1 MWNWDVKGGELMLI
15 ASNFI
20 LGWLNSMFHKI
31 MLLLDSMVYWAVSM
45 VYQLF
50 IRLATLRIF
59 EDSFFSDF
67 ANRIYAILG
76 VFMLFYLAY
85 ALLNALI
92 DPEKLSGD
100 KGVSKIASNLVISL
114 VLLGLIPTIFDYAY
128 RLQNYILS
136 SNLIGAVIL
145 NTSMTNPTNEDE
157 TLATQESMIRFGD
170 SLAFTVMNTF
180 INPDN
185 YNVLMANDYTWYNFK
200 NDVLTRSDYS
210 SLSGLADST
219 VKSVNEYGN
228 DGETDV
234 VVKYY
239 LGVSTAVGIFLLY
252 IIISFTID
260 LGVRVVKFAFCQLI
274 APIPIIMRAMPGKKS
289 TFDKWLKTTL
299 SVYFEVFVR
308 VAIMYIAV
316 YFVKA
321 LYMNWDWEQFGGIQ
335 GMLALVVVILGI
347 FMFAKQAPKMLGDM
361 LGIESGNLKLG
372 IGEKLKAGG
381 FFAGGA
387 MLGAGVTG
395 LVQRGVSG
403 IRGIG
408 NRWGETHGFLNKGKL
423 LAGGLLGTAGSMA
436 AGATSG
442 MFHSFKSG
450 KDAKSFGDMRKA
462 ASEGAK
468 ISLDNKGKREAYKA
482 AHGGTVRGAMAGHIT
497 DTVSGIGQWA
507 GLNVSLEGLKQ
518 LQSGVQEV
526 KDARKAV
533 DDRAMAILNKFK
545 NTMQARNTY
554 SVAGV
559 GNFVNYADLLN
570 EMDIMKSTGKTSGGA
585 TVTAQMLTQMSQAE
599 YNMREA
605 MKKDI
610 IEGYDLAGGLGA
622 KFSDFS
628 KYDSELK
635 ELVTAYRTK
644 SLKNASAIVQNV
656 ADGVNTDEFVKQA
669 INNQKEELEDFI
681 MTGDVNKLFDGSS
694 KDAINSAVNEVNVKV
709 ARRIEREQQKKS

>member
-1 MWNWDVKGGELMLI
+1 M
-15 ASNFI
+15 
-20 LGWLNSMFHKI
+20 LGWLNSIFHKI
-31 MLLLDSMVYWAVSM
+31 VLLLDSVIYWAVSM
-45 VYQLF
+45 AYQLF
-50 IRLATLRIF
+50 IRLATLRLF
-59 EDSFFSDF
+59 EDSFFSEF

-100 KGVSKIASNLVISL
+100 KGFSKIASNLIVSL
-114 VLLGLIPTIFDYAY
+114 VLLGLIPTIFEYAY
-128 RLQNYILS
+128 RLQNYVLS
-136 SNLIGAVIL
+136 SNLIGAIIL
-145 NTSMTNPTNEDE
+145 NTATTNPNDSEST
-157 TLATQESMIRFGD
+157 TATQESMIHFGD

-185 YNVLMANDYTWYNFK
+185 YNVKFFDNYNWYDYK
-200 NDVLTRSDYS
+200 ADVLENSSYTKLPALSD
-210 SLSGLADST
+210 AVIHTQVDAT
-219 VKSVNEYGN
+219 TQEEVNVEYYIGI
-228 DGETDV
+228 
-234 VVKYY
+234 
-239 LGVSTAVGIFLLY
+239 STAVGIFLLY

-316 YFVKA
+316 YFIRA
-321 LYMNWDWEQFGGIQ
+321 LYLNWDWEQFSGIQ
-335 GMLALVVVILGI
+335 GKLVLVVVIMGI
-347 FMFAKQAPKMLGDM
+347 LTFAKQAPKMLSDM

-423 LAGGLLGTAGSMA
+423 LAGGLLGTAGSMV
-436 AGATSG
+436 AGSASG

-450 KDAKSFGDMRKA
+450 KDAKNFGDMRKA

-482 AHGGTVRGAMAGHIT
+482 VHGGTVRGAMAGHFGDMAFNAREWATGNKLGVLTAAEQHKYDVLT
-497 DTVSGIGQWA
+497 DFESRVKA
-507 GLNVSLEGLKQ
+507 YEGLWKNEKAWIDADANARNARVQSTVAKQ
-518 LQSGVQEV
+518 NFDSFAAGATSSFYSKINEIASRNPGMTTSQVFSAAYDSLIDSGLDESTNT
-526 KDARKAV
+526 
-533 DDRAMAILNKFK
+533 AILNNYDSMVNAFD
-545 NTMQARNTY
+545 TM
-554 SVAGV
+554 
-559 GNFVNYADLLN
+559 
-570 EMDIMKSTGKTSGGA
+570 KTSTVEAEQAQKILDA
-585 TVTAQMLTQMSQAE
+585 TTADIQKKKEQAMGSMQTQIDMFRDAH
-599 YNMREA
+599 
-605 MKKDI
+605 KD
-610 IEGYDLAGGLGA
+610 L
-622 KFSDFS
+622 
-628 KYDSELK
+628 
-635 ELVTAYRTK
+635 
-644 SLKNASAIVQNV
+644 ASAIGKSGESPT
-656 ADGVNTDEFVKQA
+656 ATKFEDSGYVK
-669 INNQKEELEDFI
+669 EL
-681 MTGDVNKLFDGSS
+681 NKLKAKMAQAEIK
-694 KDAINSAVNEVNVKV
+694 KD
-709 ARRIEREQQKKS
+709 KK

>member
-1 MWNWDVKGGELMLI
+1 M
-15 ASNFI
+15 
-20 LGWLNSMFHKI
+20 LGWLNSIFHKI
-31 MLLLDSMVYWAVSM
+31 VLLLDSVIYWAVSM
-45 VYQLF
+45 AYQLF
-50 IRLATLRIF
+50 IRLATLRLF
-59 EDSFFSDF
+59 EDSFFSEF

-100 KGVSKIASNLVISL
+100 KGFSKIASNLIVSL
-114 VLLGLIPTIFDYAY
+114 VLLGLIPTIFEYAY
-128 RLQNYILS
+128 RLQNYVLS
-136 SNLIGAVIL
+136 SNLIGAIIL
-145 NTSMTNPTNEDE
+145 NTATTNPNDSEST
-157 TLATQESMIRFGD
+157 TATQESMIHFGD

-185 YNVLMANDYTWYNFK
+185 YNVKFFDNYNWYDYK
-200 NDVLTRSDYS
+200 ADVLENSSYTKLPALSD
-210 SLSGLADST
+210 AVIHTQVDAT
-219 VKSVNEYGN
+219 TQEEVNVEYYIGI
-228 DGETDV
+228 
-234 VVKYY
+234 
-239 LGVSTAVGIFLLY
+239 STAVGIFLLY

-316 YFVKA
+316 YFIRA
-321 LYMNWDWEQFGGIQ
+321 LYLNWDWEQFSGIQ
-335 GMLALVVVILGI
+335 GKLVLVVVIMGI
-347 FMFAKQAPKMLGDM
+347 LTFAKQAPKMLSDM

-423 LAGGLLGTAGSMA
+423 LAGGLLGTAGSMV
-436 AGATSG
+436 AGSASG

-450 KDAKSFGDMRKA
+450 KDAKNFGDMRKA

-482 AHGGTVRGAMAGHIT
+482 VHGGTVRGAMAGHFGDMAFNAREWATGNKLGVLTAAEQHKYDVLT
-497 DTVSGIGQWA
+497 DFESRVKA
-507 GLNVSLEGLKQ
+507 YEGLWKNEKAWIDADANARNARVQSTVAKQ
-518 LQSGVQEV
+518 NFDSFAAGATSSFYSKINEIASRNPGMTTSQVFSAAYDSLIDSGLDESTNT
-526 KDARKAV
+526 
-533 DDRAMAILNKFK
+533 AILNNYDSMVNAFD
-545 NTMQARNTY
+545 TM
-554 SVAGV
+554 
-559 GNFVNYADLLN
+559 
-570 EMDIMKSTGKTSGGA
+570 KTSTVEAEQAQKILDA
-585 TVTAQMLTQMSQAE
+585 TTADIQKKKEQAMGSMQTQIDMFRDAH
-599 YNMREA
+599 
-605 MKKDI
+605 KD
-610 IEGYDLAGGLGA
+610 L
-622 KFSDFS
+622 
-628 KYDSELK
+628 
-635 ELVTAYRTK
+635 
-644 SLKNASAIVQNV
+644 ASAIGKSGESPTATKFEDN
-656 ADGVNTDEFVKQA
+656 GYVK
-669 INNQKEELEDFI
+669 EL
-681 MTGDVNKLFDGSS
+681 NKLKAKMAQAEIK
-694 KDAINSAVNEVNVKV
+694 KD
-709 ARRIEREQQKKS
+709 KK